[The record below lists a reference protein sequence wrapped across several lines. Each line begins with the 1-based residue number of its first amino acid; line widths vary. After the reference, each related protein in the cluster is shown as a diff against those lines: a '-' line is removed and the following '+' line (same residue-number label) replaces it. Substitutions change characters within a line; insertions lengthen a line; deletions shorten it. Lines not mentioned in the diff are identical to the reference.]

1 MPLTLEFI
9 LSVNTL
15 DQTRVLSMNKKNI
28 MDQTRKRKMFLRIR
42 SDGDKEAYNNQ
53 RNYCVS
59 FIRKTKQ
66 DYCNNLD
73 HRKVPNNKSFLKSI
87 KPLFSDKGSNF
98 NKITLVENDS
108 ILEKNDDI
116 AETFTAR
123 KVFK

>member
-1 MPLTLEFI
+1 M
-9 LSVNTL
+9 
-15 DQTRVLSMNKKNI
+15 
-28 MDQTRKRKMFLRIR
+28 
-42 SDGDKEAYNNQ
+42 GDKEAYNKQ

-108 ILEKNDDI
+108 ILVKNDDI
-116 AETFTAR
+116 AETSLRNRFSN
-123 KVFK
+123 KEFFLVGIFPYLD